1 MPPPLYLL
9 FSMQSLFHRP
19 ELGLLIIRVA
29 VGASLFWFGLQKF
42 LGGQDVL
49 RAVGSNVSKL
59 GIAVPQDTVLPLFFG
74 IMAALVQSLG
84 GALLVVGFAMRS
96 AVAALLLVML
106 VALTT
111 AYQQNGAFQ
120 SWGYPLIMVTTL
132 LGLLFTGPG
141 RLSIQK
147 D

>member
-1 MPPPLYLL
+1 
-9 FSMQSLFHRP
+9 MQALFHRP

-29 VGASLFWFGLQKF
+29 VGASLFWYGLQKF
-42 LGGQDVL
+42 LGGQEAL
-49 RAVGSNVSKL
+49 AAVGSNVSKL
-59 GIAVPQDTVLPLFFG
+59 GIAVPTDTVLPLFFG

-84 GALLVVGFAMRS
+84 GALLVVGFAMRT
-96 AVAALLLVML
+96 AVAALLFVML
-106 VALTT
+106 VALAT
-111 AYQQNGAFQ
+111 AYDQSGGSFQ